1 MDSSVP
7 LRGFGPSK
15 DGAGFGK
22 LTRQRQAVRE
32 HITGGALPERLLPR
46 MPPAEEEDLAVVEQ
60 LIKASGK
67 TRRRRKK
74 SRDSAGSGQSVRRQ
88 QVVERSKST
97 PLVTGAPGARGMAG
111 AAVDEKPL
119 LIFWKFVAQPHSANS
134 RAPPDT

>member
-1 MDSSVP
+1 MDSAVP

-88 QVVERSKST
+88 QVVEAAFERAGIE
-97 PLVTGAPGARGMAG
+97 LEEEVALRDDERG
-111 AAVDEKPL
+111 
-119 LIFWKFVAQPHSANS
+119 
-134 RAPPDT
+134 DTLRD